1 MFTAAAVICYFNSRP
16 SARGNP
22 AVAGALRRRLISI
35 HAPPRGATRFA
46 PPNDEIA
53 RFQFTPLRE
62 GQLHGVHQ
70 RPGTLQNFN
79 SRPSAR
85 GNAMYQS
92 RPANRIYFNSRP
104 SARGNAMTEKH
115 SAVWLFQFTPLR
127 EGQHYF
133 PGDEY
138 VIDLIS
144 IHAPPRGATHKVVA
158 LLALAD
164 ISIHAPPR
172 GATLFRGTSSSRGLF
187 QFTPLR
193 EGRRRKCSGRL
204 ILLMISIHA
213 PPRGATCCWHW
224 QGQHEA
230 ISIHAPPRGATAK
243 DMQFLQI
250 FCPTLTN
257 YRALAAEPCNLQ
269 GLFW

>member
-1 MFTAAAVICYFNSRP
+1 MFSWFTP
-16 SARGNP
+16 SP
-22 AVAGALRRRLISI
+22 ISI

-193 EGRRRKCSGRL
+193 EGRL
-204 ILLMISIHA
+204 
-213 PPRGATCCWHW
+213 PPCAAQTYAEYFNSRPSARGDSKRY
-224 QGQHEA
+224 A
-230 ISIHAPPRGATAK
+230 ISANLLSNPHKLPC
-243 DMQFLQI
+243 FSS
-250 FCPTLTN
+250 
-257 YRALAAEPCNLQ
+257 RAM
-269 GLFW
+269 